1 MDITCNLKC
10 GAGEEFVY
18 IPFTHIVVKPVC
30 GAHGVLYHTCTF
42 LHQNN
47 FAVKLRNQKKK
58 VLVSPCM
65 FSTQETE
72 LVMAETEQEKT
83 RKCSTQKRNQKDA
96 CLGLK
101 RKSVHTPTGQQ
112 FCYICQ
118 IVKKKH
124 PGQRIHRKF
133 IVIFT
138 AVEEKKDSVD
148 QIEKHFRKIA
158 LWIPA
163 AKAKPVHQR
172 TGKENTEG
180 TYHRDRKNRIFPKK
194 DQRHENAK
202 NSDGNTKIAFEK

>member
-1 MDITCNLKC
+1 MCIRDS
-10 GAGEEFVY
+10 
-18 IPFTHIVVKPVC
+18 
-30 GAHGVLYHTCTF
+30 AHGVLYHMCAF

-65 FSTQETE
+65 FSTQKTE

-83 RKCSTQKRNQKDA
+83 CKCSTQKRNQKDA

-133 IVIFT
+133 IVDVYKRQERRRSVSAADCRYYQKQCRRKWIHGPLWRKGICGSFT
-138 AVEEKKDSVD
+138 G
-148 QIEKHFRKIA
+148 I
-158 LWIPA
+158 
-163 AKAKPVHQR
+163 
-172 TGKENTEG
+172 
-180 TYHRDRKNRIFPKK
+180 
-194 DQRHENAK
+194 
-202 NSDGNTKIAFEK
+202 